1 MSNFLSSS
9 LPSTAANLGHVTL
22 SVYSIKDWPQV
33 EPLWVK
39 LADSSPY
46 SSFYVSAE
54 WTGSWLEIFG
64 ELLQPE
70 ILVFEEQ
77 GVAVAACLL
86 VKSTER
92 RGPFR
97 TRRIYLNTGG
107 EDPADR
113 GTIEFNSLL
122 CSPGY
127 EQAIAKALGIH
138 LHALE
143 WDEFVVE
150 GICPGL
156 ILSWLQSE
164 SFRNLLPLSIGRRCF
179 HVDLNQLRQCDI
191 PYENSLS
198 PNTRHQLRRSLRLYS
213 KWGPVRTEVA
223 QDLARVKEF
232 FDEMRQ
238 LHQSTWKARGEP
250 GAFASGRRLAF
261 HRTLIRR
268 AFPRGGIQMLRVTAG
283 NETVGVLYNFVQNG
297 KVYFNQSGFNYSQD
311 KRLKPG
317 LVTHCCA
324 IRYCLEQGFGDY
336 DFLAGEARYKRS
348 LAKDCRH
355 LAWVV
360 FARPSI
366 KLALIAFL
374 RTVKR
379 GIKIP
384 ARKQTKRATPP

>member
-64 ELLQPE
+64 ELLQPQ

-138 LHALE
+138 LL
-143 WDEFVVE
+143 V
-150 GICPGL
+150 
-156 ILSWLQSE
+156 
-164 SFRNLLPLSIGRRCF
+164 
-179 HVDLNQLRQCDI
+179 
-191 PYENSLS
+191 
-198 PNTRHQLRRSLRLYS
+198 
-213 KWGPVRTEVA
+213 
-223 QDLARVKEF
+223 
-232 FDEMRQ
+232 
-238 LHQSTWKARGEP
+238 
-250 GAFASGRRLAF
+250 SGM
-261 HRTLIRR
+261 
-268 AFPRGGIQMLRVTAG
+268 G
-283 NETVGVLYNFVQNG
+283 
-297 KVYFNQSGFNYSQD
+297 
-311 KRLKPG
+311 
-317 LVTHCCA
+317 
-324 IRYCLEQGFGDY
+324 
-336 DFLAGEARYKRS
+336 
-348 LAKDCRH
+348 
-355 LAWVV
+355 
-360 FARPSI
+360 
-366 KLALIAFL
+366 
-374 RTVKR
+374 
-379 GIKIP
+379 
-384 ARKQTKRATPP
+384 

>member
-1 MSNFLSSS
+1 MSNLLSSS

-64 ELLQPE
+64 ELLQPQ

-77 GVAVAACLL
+77 GVAVGACLL

-107 EDPADR
+107 E
-113 GTIEFNSLL
+113 
-122 CSPGY
+122 
-127 EQAIAKALGIH
+127 
-138 LHALE
+138 
-143 WDEFVVE
+143 
-150 GICPGL
+150 
-156 ILSWLQSE
+156 
-164 SFRNLLPLSIGRRCF
+164 
-179 HVDLNQLRQCDI
+179 
-191 PYENSLS
+191 
-198 PNTRHQLRRSLRLYS
+198 
-213 KWGPVRTEVA
+213 
-223 QDLARVKEF
+223 DLARVKEF

-261 HRTLIRR
+261 HRTLICR

-283 NETVGVLYNFVQNG
+283 NETVGVLYNFAEGALDETTLITPLWLRNDSHGPQAEPIAIFAFG
-297 KVYFNQSGFNYSQD
+297 NQFSSLCSFGHTCAETMPFR
-311 KRLKPG
+311 RL
-317 LVTHCCA
+317 
-324 IRYCLEQGFGDY
+324 
-336 DFLAGEARYKRS
+336 
-348 LAKDCRH
+348 
-355 LAWVV
+355 
-360 FARPSI
+360 
-366 KLALIAFL
+366 
-374 RTVKR
+374 
-379 GIKIP
+379 
-384 ARKQTKRATPP
+384 